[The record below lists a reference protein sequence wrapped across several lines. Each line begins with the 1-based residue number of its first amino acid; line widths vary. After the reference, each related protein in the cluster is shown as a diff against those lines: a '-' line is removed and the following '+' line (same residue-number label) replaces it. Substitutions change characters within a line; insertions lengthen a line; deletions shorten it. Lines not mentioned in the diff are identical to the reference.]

1 VIEFEE
7 PTVDGFLN
15 NRLSVCQPKRGFRA
29 GHDSVLLAASIL
41 VAENGHVIELGSGVG
56 VASLCLA
63 ARIGDCRVT
72 GIEIDPELAA
82 LANENAK
89 RNEMSGRVSFI
100 AGDAVTMTF
109 DRKIFDQVFLNPPF
123 HPSSGRKS
131 PDSGRARA
139 MHDPNDALICWTARA
154 IQLVGPGGSVT
165 VVMRADRLARW
176 RIGLPGALTVLPLL
190 PRRDEEPK
198 RVIARLNPHA
208 PSSYRAAKPFVLHRP
223 DGKPTDETEAVLRH
237 GAPLSLE

>member
-1 VIEFEE
+1 MIEPEE
-7 PTVDGFLN
+7 LTVDGFLN
-15 NRLSVCQPKRGFRA
+15 NRLSLYQPKRGFRA
-29 GHDSVLLAASIL
+29 GHDSVLLAASVTI
-41 VAENGHVIELGSGVG
+41 AENGHALELGSGVG
-56 VASLCLA
+56 VASLCLG
-63 ARIGDCRVT
+63 ARVANCHVT
-72 GIEIDPELAA
+72 GIEIDPDLVA
-82 LANENAK
+82 LATENAI

-109 DRKIFDQVFLNPPF
+109 DGKIFDQVFLNPPF

-139 MHDPNDALICWTARA
+139 MHDPNDALTCWTARA

-190 PRRDEEPK
+190 PRRDEEPR
-198 RVIARLNPHA
+198 RVIARLNPYA
-208 PSSYRAAKPFVLHRP
+208 PSSYQVVKPFVLHRP
-223 DGKPTDETEAVLRH
+223 DGKPTDEVEAVLRH
-237 GAPLSLE
+237 GGPLSPE